1 MPERK
6 EIRQRWTIDQIEED
20 SAAVEHDEQLHTIP
34 RALIP
39 RDAREGDVL
48 LVTVSRDSDD
58 RTVVTIAIDRAATKA
73 AMKQSERQRA
83 ARPRSA
89 DTGGDIEL

>member
-20 SAAVEHDEQLHTIP
+20 TAAIEYDEQLHTIP

-58 RTVVTIAIDRAATKA
+58 RTVVTIALDRAATKA

-83 ARPRSA
+83 ARPKSA
-89 DTGGDIEL
+89 DTSGDIEL

>member
-6 EIRQRWTIDQIEED
+6 EVRQRWTIDQIED
-20 SAAVEHDEQLHTIP
+20 DTAAVEHDEQLHTIP

-48 LVTVSRDSDD
+48 LVTVTRDANDK
-58 RTVVTIAIDRAATKA
+58 TVVTIALDRAATKA
-73 AMKQSERQRA
+73 AREESRKQRA
-83 ARPRSA
+83 TRPRSQ
-89 DTGGDIEL
+89 DPGGDIEL

>member
-20 SAAVEHDEQLHTIP
+20 TAAVEHDEQLHTIP

-58 RTVVTIAIDRAATKA
+58 RTVVTIALDRAATKTA
-73 AMKQSERQRA
+73 REESRKQHA
-83 ARPRSA
+83 TRPKSQ
-89 DTGGDIEL
+89 DPGGDIEL

>member
-20 SAAVEHDEQLHTIP
+20 TAAIEHDEQLHTIP
-34 RALIP
+34 RALLP
-39 RDAREGDVL
+39 REAREGDVL
-48 LVTVSRDSDD
+48 LVTIARD
-58 RTVVTIAIDRAATKA
+58 RNNETVVTIALDPAATKA
-73 AMKQSERQRA
+73 ARAASKQQRA
-83 ARPRSA
+83 TRPRSR

>member
-20 SAAVEHDEQLHTIP
+20 TAAIEYDEQLHTIP

-58 RTVVTIAIDRAATKA
+58 RTIVTIALDPAATKA
-73 AMKQSERQRA
+73 ARDASKKQRVT
-83 ARPRSA
+83 RPRSA
-89 DTGGDIEL
+89 DAGGDIEL

>member
-6 EIRQRWTIDQIEED
+6 EVRQRWTIDQIEED
-20 SAAVEHDEQLHTIP
+20 TAAIEYDEQLHTIP

-58 RTVVTIAIDRAATKA
+58 RTLVTIALDRAATKA
-73 AMKQSERQRA
+73 AREESRKQRA
-83 ARPRSA
+83 ARPKSQ
-89 DTGGDIEL
+89 DPGGDIEL

>member
-20 SAAVEHDEQLHTIP
+20 TAAVEFDEQLHTIP
-34 RALIP
+34 RALVP
-39 RDAREGDVL
+39 RDARAGDVL

-58 RTVVTIAIDRAATKA
+58 RTVVTIALDRAATKA
-73 AMKQSERQRA
+73 ARAASRQQRA
-83 ARPRSA
+83 TRPRSA
-89 DTGGDIEL
+89 DAGGDIDL

>member
-20 SAAVEHDEQLHTIP
+20 TAAIEYDEQLHTIP
-34 RALIP
+34 RALLP

-48 LVTVSRDSDD
+48 LVTIARD
-58 RTVVTIAIDRAATKA
+58 RNNETVVTIALDPAATKA
-73 AMKQSERQRA
+73 AREASKKQHA
-83 ARPRSA
+83 TRPKSA
-89 DTGGDIEL
+89 DAGGDIEL

>member
-20 SAAVEHDEQLHTIP
+20 TAAVEYDEQLHTIP

-48 LVTVSRDSDD
+48 VVTVSRDSDD
-58 RTVVTIAIDRAATKA
+58 RTVVTIALDPAATKA
-73 AMKQSERQRA
+73 ARDASKQQRA
-83 ARPRSA
+83 KRPRGQ
-89 DTGGDIEL
+89 DPGGDIEL

>member
-6 EIRQRWTIDQIEED
+6 EIRQRWSIDQIEED
-20 SAAVEHDEQLHTIP
+20 TAAVEYDEQPHTIP

-48 LVTVSRDSDD
+48 LVTVTRHSDD
-58 RTVVTIAIDRAATKA
+58 TTVVTIALDRVATKA
-73 AMKQSERQRA
+73 AVKESERQRA
-83 ARPRSA
+83 NRPRSQ
-89 DTGGDIEL
+89 DPDGDIEL